1 MLNWH
6 PKSWQASQVSQ
17 QAKYPD
23 REQLDQAIKE
33 LSGLPPLVSELEID
47 QLKQQIARASR
58 GETFVL
64 QGGDCAELFRECNS
78 NSIENKLKILLQMSF
93 VLEKGLN
100 KPIVKIGRIAGQY
113 AKPRSS
119 EYETINGVTLPSY
132 RGDLINQSEFTQ
144 QARAASPDRLLK
156 GYSFAS
162 LTLNY
167 LRTLFDNQYQELSDF
182 NAWDLDFIGFSP
194 NKEDYQRQL
203 NSLKNNGS
211 YECNM
216 ALQITP
222 FHLKDRIYTC
232 HEALHLHYEQAL
244 TRQSKKG
251 KWYNMSTHM
260 PWVGMRTNQLDSAH
274 IEYIKGIDN
283 PIAIKVG
290 PNTSATQL
298 LHLADIIDPDN
309 SPGRLTII
317 TRFGENNIYR
327 HLPQLVNAITG
338 QKRTPL

>member
-167 LRTLFDNQYQELSDF
+167 LRTLFDNQYQELS
-182 NAWDLDFIGFSP
+182 N
-194 NKEDYQRQL
+194 
-203 NSLKNNGS
+203 
-211 YECNM
+211 
-216 ALQITP
+216 
-222 FHLKDRIYTC
+222 
-232 HEALHLHYEQAL
+232 
-244 TRQSKKG
+244 
-251 KWYNMSTHM
+251 
-260 PWVGMRTNQLDSAH
+260 
-274 IEYIKGIDN
+274 
-283 PIAIKVG
+283 
-290 PNTSATQL
+290 
-298 LHLADIIDPDN
+298 
-309 SPGRLTII
+309 
-317 TRFGENNIYR
+317 
-327 HLPQLVNAITG
+327 
-338 QKRTPL
+338 